1 MEQLY
6 NPDGTR
12 NREYRPYIFAEET
25 TYNTSL
31 YDPFRAVDYGL
42 YKTGS
47 PPLALTNPQDVAQY
61 NWIGSIQSNGQFV
74 ESRPVYATPSI
85 MSLQEGPYQIYASSQ
100 MSSYKG
106 GRGMY
111 KRLWAT

>member
-12 NREYRPYIFAEET
+12 NRDYRPYIFSEET

-31 YDPFRAVDYGL
+31 YDPFRSVDYGL
-42 YKTGS
+42 YKAGS
-47 PPLALTNPQDVAQY
+47 PPLALTNPQDVNQY
-61 NWIGSIQSNGQFV
+61 NWIGSIQSDGKFLR
-74 ESRPVYATPSI
+74 SRPVFATPPILS
-85 MSLQEGPYQIYASSQ
+85 MQEGPYTLYASSQ
-100 MSSYKG
+100 TTDSRN
-106 GRGMY
+106 GRANY